1 VIGASWGGVHSLAA
15 YYPAALQA
23 NRAFALTDQP
33 VIRLSIGLEEPDEL
47 IADLKAGLAAY
58 GAVRSAR

>member
-1 VIGASWGGVHSLAA
+1 LAA

-23 NRAFALTDQP
+23 NRLFSLTSQP

-47 IADLKAGLAAY
+47 IGDLRAGLSGYSAALSK
-58 GAVRSAR
+58 G